1 MPKVELERLPRES
14 YVSRQED
21 YNATLLSLRKDI
33 RVEEGVV
40 DEYEVMDM
48 KLAWAP
54 DKKHFIVGY
63 PHRICVWK
71 LDAANND
78 ISLVKTIDT
87 EWEVTNVSLAED
99 YIIASSKTKEV
110 HVWHRI
116 TGDKI
121 VYGLRDGTTR
131 DALCDIDNG
140 HQSRYE
146 EEEFVWPL
154 SLSCHGR
161 ILVSTSH
168 VGCAICVWDMKTG
181 ELLKRHDEANE
192 QGVVEMLP
200 DKMFSDVTDMVYLE
214 RLNAFICM
222 GEYQNMWIFPTNQEQ
237 SDAATLIEDESG
249 EPIDS
254 ESDY

>member
-1 MPKVELERLPRES
+1 M
-14 YVSRQED
+14 
-21 YNATLLSLRKDI
+21 
-33 RVEEGVV
+33 
-40 DEYEVMDM
+40 
-48 KLAWAP
+48 
-54 DKKHFIVGY
+54 
-63 PHRICVWK
+63 
-71 LDAANND
+71 
-78 ISLVKTIDT
+78 
-87 EWEVTNVSLAED
+87 
-99 YIIASSKTKEV
+99 
-110 HVWHRI
+110 
-116 TGDKI
+116 
-121 VYGLRDGTTR
+121 YGLRDGTTR